1 MSLEFI
7 TQYYIPIVMAACLV
21 AGYVMKKSLD
31 FIPNKYI
38 PLILAILGA
47 VLGCMADR
55 GVAMESIVYG
65 AITGLA
71 STGLHQGFTRSIEGE
86 SKNEKIDGGKQDGQL

>member
-1 MSLEFI
+1 
-7 TQYYIPIVMAACLV
+7 
-21 AGYVMKKSLD
+21 
-31 FIPNKYI
+31 
-38 PLILAILGA
+38 
-47 VLGCMADR
+47 
-55 GVAMESIVYG
+55 MESIVYG